1 MALQKYLDGGGVQY
15 LWSKLL
21 EKLKTETITEE
32 DIADYYH
39 VVDESYPEQT
49 IDFGTQSWNAQV
61 TKTLS
66 SSLFTISNELKLLKI
81 TVTGK
86 VEGKFIGVG
95 EFNYAAKFSVNLPSG
110 GRYFL
115 WNVNGNLGFIN
126 GGTSVFSRSI
136 TSGALN
142 SQNVNASTSF
152 YITRIS

>member
-1 MALQKYLDGGGVQY
+1 M
-15 LWSKLL
+15 
-21 EKLKTETITEE
+21 
-32 DIADYYH
+32 
-39 VVDESYPEQT
+39 DESYPEQT